1 MQPFDVVARL
11 ESASILDKPAEAVE
25 GIVRA
30 VLAPQVVRDA
40 LHGVWLGHPVHPTA
54 VQVSLGAF
62 LSASVL
68 DAVPG
73 NDDAAGVLVTVGLA
87 SVAPSVVTGWS
98 DWAELH
104 EQQKRVG
111 LVHAAANVTGVAL
124 YAASLASRL
133 AGRPAA
139 GRALGWLGLG
149 ALGVGGFLGG
159 HLSFRQASG
168 ANHAEQVPHL
178 VAPGWQDL
186 CALDELPDGTPE
198 RRVLGGDNDD
208 VPVMVLRRGSEVTV
222 LSGRCSHLSGPLH
235 EGGLSEDG
243 TCVVCPWHGSEFR
256 LADGSV
262 RHGPATAPV
271 AAFEVQVA
279 DGRVRV
285 LLPGA
290 G

>member
-1 MQPFDVVARL
+1 M
-11 ESASILDKPAEAVE
+11 
-25 GIVRA
+25 RA

-62 LSASVL
+62 MSASVL

-186 CALDELPDGTPE
+186 CTLDELPDGTPE

-208 VPVMVLRRGSEVTV
+208 VPV
-222 LSGRCSHLSGPLH
+222 
-235 EGGLSEDG
+235 
-243 TCVVCPWHGSEFR
+243 
-256 LADGSV
+256 
-262 RHGPATAPV
+262 HGPASRRP
-271 AAFEVQVA
+271 
-279 DGRVRV
+279 R
-285 LLPGA
+285 
-290 G
+290 

>member
-1 MQPFDVVARL
+1 MQPFDVVTRL
-11 ESASILDKPAEAVE
+11 ESARSLDRPADAVE
-25 GIVRA
+25 RVVRA

-73 NDDAAGVLVTVGLA
+73 NDDAAGVLVAVGLA
-87 SVAPSVVTGWS
+87 SVAPSVATGWS

-104 EQQKRVG
+104 EEQKRVG

-124 YAASLASRL
+124 YAASLASRA
-133 AGRPAA
+133 AGRSAA

-149 ALGVGGFLGG
+149 ALGLGGFLGG

-168 ANHAEQVPHL
+168 ANHAEEIPHL
-178 VAPGWQDL
+178 VRPGWHDL
-186 CALDELPDGTPE
+186 CGLDELADGTPE
-198 RRVLGGDNDD
+198 RRVLGGGNDD
-208 VPVMVLRRGSEVTV
+208 VPVMVLRRGTEVSV

-271 AAFEVQVA
+271 GAFEVQVA
-279 DGRVRV
+279 DGRVRI